1 MNLFEQQMK
10 RMKSLMNIKEYDV
23 NCDLNE
29 EEVEETNEELNL
41 SDNKI
46 EEMEENSES
55 AEGTSIV
62 QNNLEKY

>member
-29 EEVEETNEELNL
+29 EEVEETNEEPNL
-41 SDNKI
+41 GDNKI
-46 EEMEENSES
+46 EEMEEDSES
-55 AEGTSIV
+55 AEGIDKQSFA
-62 QNNLEKY
+62 

>member
-46 EEMEENSES
+46 EEMEEDSES
-55 AEGTSIV
+55 AEGIDKQSFA
-62 QNNLEKY
+62 

>member
-23 NCDLNE
+23 NCDLKE

-46 EEMEENSES
+46 EEMEEDSES
-55 AEGTSIV
+55 AEGIDKQSFA
-62 QNNLEKY
+62 

>member
-29 EEVEETNEELNL
+29 EEVEETNEELDL
-41 SDNKI
+41 GDNKI

-55 AEGTSIV
+55 AEGIDKQSFA
-62 QNNLEKY
+62 

>member
-55 AEGTSIV
+55 AEGIKS
-62 QNNLEKY
+62 KFF

>member
-23 NCDLNE
+23 NCNLNE

-55 AEGTSIV
+55 AEGIDKQSFA
-62 QNNLEKY
+62 

>member
-46 EEMEENSES
+46 EEMEEDSES
-55 AEGTSIV
+55 TEGIDKQSFA
-62 QNNLEKY
+62 

>member
-1 MNLFEQQMK
+1 MNLFEQQLK

-23 NCDLNE
+23 NCDLDE
-29 EEVEETNEELNL
+29 EEIEETNEELNL

-55 AEGTSIV
+55 AEGIDKQSFA
-62 QNNLEKY
+62 

>member
-46 EEMEENSES
+46 EEMGENSES
-55 AEGTSIV
+55 VEGIDKQSFA
-62 QNNLEKY
+62 

>member
-23 NCDLNE
+23 NYDLNE

-55 AEGTSIV
+55 AEGIDKQSFA
-62 QNNLEKY
+62 

>member
-29 EEVEETNEELNL
+29 EEVEETNEELDL
-41 SDNKI
+41 GDNKI
-46 EEMEENSES
+46 EEMEEDSES
-55 AEGTSIV
+55 TEGVDKQSFS
-62 QNNLEKY
+62 

>member
-29 EEVEETNEELNL
+29 EEVDETNEELNL

-46 EEMEENSES
+46 EEMEEDSES
-55 AEGTSIV
+55 TEGVDKQSFS
-62 QNNLEKY
+62 

>member
-1 MNLFEQQMK
+1 MNLFERQMK

-55 AEGTSIV
+55 AEGIDKQSFA
-62 QNNLEKY
+62 

>member
-55 AEGTSIV
+55 AEGIDKQSFA
-62 QNNLEKY
+62 